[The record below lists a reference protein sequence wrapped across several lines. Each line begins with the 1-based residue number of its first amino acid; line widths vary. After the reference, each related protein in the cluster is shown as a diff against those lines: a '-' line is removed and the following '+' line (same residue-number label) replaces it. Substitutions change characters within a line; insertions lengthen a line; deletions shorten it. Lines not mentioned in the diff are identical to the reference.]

1 MKERILGYLKKTDE
15 FLKNPPGNTDWEEAI
30 REHLE
35 QVQMFQHE
43 RLIHLIVTVLFALMT
58 TCVLVGMVMSF
69 HMSLVI
75 LLIPLLIL
83 LFPYISHY
91 YLLENSVQKM
101 YGQYDQ
107 MIENKHASKSG
118 ETD

>member
-1 MKERILGYLKKTDE
+1 MKKRILNYLKKMDA
-15 FLKNPPGNTDWEEAI
+15 FLENPPENIDWEEAI
-30 REHLE
+30 IEHLE
-35 QVQMFQHE
+35 QIQMFQHE

-58 TCVLVGMVMSF
+58 TAVLTGMVISF
-69 HMSLVI
+69 HISLVI

-101 YGQYDQ
+101 YDQYDQ
-107 MIENKHASKSG
+107 MIQYKHASKA
-118 ETD
+118 T